1 MRVQVQKLCLWER
14 FLITKKRI
22 TNIGMVAINT
32 INKEN
37 KRLGVISA
45 RIKRLDTGNGR
56 LLGES
61 VTGAKVLGDPVSNN
75 NSKAHAH
82 RPDS

>member
-1 MRVQVQKLCLWER
+1 MQKLCLWER

-22 TNIGMVAINT
+22 TNIRMVAINT

-37 KRLGVISA
+37 KGLGVISA
-45 RIKRLDTGNGR
+45 RIKRLDTGKGR

-61 VTGAKVLGDPVSNN
+61 VTGAEVLGNPVSNN
-75 NSKAHAH
+75 NSKAHSH